1 MANPLSEQFIARFS
15 EITEI
20 VMDPA
25 SASEP
30 AARAGAMMV
39 MNFSAPLRPDW
50 TGDVAG
56 CGRGDWA
63 LNVGLREAVS
73 SFPDPLERLKC
84 ELVLAATT
92 VIALEKMQIT
102 KPDSWEEAC
111 GVGAEFLIRGIQK
124 YEYSRWHAYLVSD
137 ANGDWIQD
145 ATMGQALVTHWGDI
159 TAFEDLTDR
168 AFAHLRC
175 IMEEPNQ
182 AVEVIARYSGPAT
195 WAILQAATGLDY
207 GRDKL
212 VSLMVDAGLTYATAE
227 ASVADH
233 QIPWVRPLG
242 DTTVTEHFGYYS
254 PAERILWTAKMAWVL
269 IAKDPGVSAE
279 TILADLP
286 SVDATIEQL
295 MCQRMQSCCHAIM
308 GAPYNTFFAMACV
321 CEKFGA
327 YERALEYANAALSTD
342 LARAGT
348 TLPIARAQSS
358 VLKGRMLASLG
369 RTAEAAATLEA
380 AADEAHQYG
389 LRLHEAFALRDLK
402 LLVLDSMGHGEHGS
416 RRLGAVLRLLTGPAE
431 KLTPLMKGLDVAELV
446 ALPPPDASYHVVYER
461 ASSPLVLPEGTPPR
475 RQQQQQDVSAEPAR
489 RTKEAALVLE
499 LSGMRLKALKQRAR
513 GTGVDEEAIAD
524 TDDEDDTKG
533 AVIAL
538 IVAAELGFG
547 SRSSAAAAAAVGPT
561 DSGSGSRA
569 ELEAMSLMALHKRAM
584 GAGVDVMSDLKKCMD
599 SAAPK
604 AALVELL
611 LALPPPQ

>member
-1 MANPLSEQFIARFS
+1 
-15 EITEI
+15 
-20 VMDPA
+20 
-25 SASEP
+25 
-30 AARAGAMMV
+30 
-39 MNFSAPLRPDW
+39 
-50 TGDVAG
+50 
-56 CGRGDWA
+56 
-63 LNVGLREAVS
+63 
-73 SFPDPLERLKC
+73 
-84 ELVLAATT
+84 
-92 VIALEKMQIT
+92 
-102 KPDSWEEAC
+102 
-111 GVGAEFLIRGIQK
+111 
-124 YEYSRWHAYLVSD
+124 
-137 ANGDWIQD
+137 
-145 ATMGQALVTHWGDI
+145 
-159 TAFEDLTDR
+159 
-168 AFAHLRC
+168 
-175 IMEEPNQ
+175 
-182 AVEVIARYSGPAT
+182 
-195 WAILQAATGLDY
+195 
-207 GRDKL
+207 
-212 VSLMVDAGLTYATAE
+212 
-227 ASVADH
+227 
-233 QIPWVRPLG
+233 
-242 DTTVTEHFGYYS
+242 
-254 PAERILWTAKMAWVL
+254 
-269 IAKDPGVSAE
+269 
-279 TILADLP
+279 
-286 SVDATIEQL
+286 
-295 MCQRMQSCCHAIM
+295 
-308 GAPYNTFFAMACV
+308 MACV

-561 DSGSGSRA
+561 DSGGGSRA